1 MSQIDLIRRFLWVLP
16 VLLGLVFI
24 ASGGYMIA
32 EGREAKEDV
41 HQALIAEKVVTPE
54 DATIPEALVHDVST
68 ADAQADIIREH
79 SLNTTEGMTYAE
91 LDREDPNRD
100 VYLTGVTLRTALN
113 LAVMGFKISDLVV
126 GLGVFMIVVGASN
139 ALLLAP
145 AMYWMRTTQPAVAG
159 AVREG

>member
-1 MSQIDLIRRFLWVLP
+1 MAQLDFIRRFLWVLP

-32 EGREAKEDV
+32 EGRDAKEAV
-41 HQALIAEKVVTPE
+41 HQALIAENVVTPE

-68 ADAQADIIREH
+68 AEAQADIIREH
-79 SLNTTEGMTYAE
+79 SLSTTEGMTYAE
-91 LDREDPNRD
+91 LDREDPNRE
-100 VYLTGVTLRTALN
+100 VYLKGVTLRTALN

-145 AMYWMRTTQPAVAG
+145 AMYWMRSTQPPNVH
-159 AVREG
+159 

>member
-1 MSQIDLIRRFLWVLP
+1 MTQITFIRRFLWVLP
-16 VLLGLVFI
+16 VLLGLVFM

-32 EGREAKEDV
+32 EGRDAKEAV
-41 HQALIAEKVVTPE
+41 HQALIAENVVTPE

-68 ADAQADIIREH
+68 AEAQADIIHEH
-79 SLNTTEGMTYAE
+79 SLNTSEGMTYAE
-91 LDREDPNRD
+91 MSRDDPNRD
-100 VYLTGVTLRTALN
+100 VYLKGVTLRTALN

-145 AMYWMRTTQPAVAG
+145 AMYWSQSTQPANVD
-159 AVREG
+159 